1 MRAMQHAPQRK
12 PRRSNQRQS
21 DQAHPDWATLLI
33 DAVSKPGLISQAYTR
48 FWNYS
53 VGNQI
58 LALFQ
63 CLERRIEL
71 GPIHTFRGWLDLG
84 RHVKRGEKAIT
95 LCMPVTVKRKLNDP
109 MASLQPVRV
118 GDGAERQI
126 TGTGGIVPTADRTVA
141 VTVFTFKPH
150 WFVL

>member
-1 MRAMQHAPQRK
+1 MPKTASRPACARK
-12 PRRSNQRQS
+12 EVG
-21 DQAHPDWATLLI
+21 HPDWTQILPA
-33 DAVSKPGLISQAYTR
+33 AVNTPGVISQAYSR

-63 CLERRIEL
+63 CLERGIEL

-95 LCMPVTVKRKLNDP
+95 LCMSVTVKRKLSDP
-109 MASLQPVRV
+109 MANLQPVRV
-118 GDGAERQI
+118 GDGAERQV
-126 TGTGGIVPTADRTVA
+126 TGPRNCRIA
-141 VTVFTFKPH
+141 VRDVFGRK
-150 WFVL
+150 VSLRSE